1 MVEKMKAK
9 IAELQ
14 ARKQSLENQI
24 DLIKGEMGSINMKID
39 LLCDLIKEEESL
51 VEPATEAPKFAED
64 VETVAETAASED
76 SDTTETLEIKF

>member
-24 DLIKGEMGSINMKID
+24 DLIEGEMGSIDMKID
-39 LLCDLIKEEESL
+39 LLCELIREEEAA
-51 VEPATEAPKFAED
+51 VVADAPKFAED